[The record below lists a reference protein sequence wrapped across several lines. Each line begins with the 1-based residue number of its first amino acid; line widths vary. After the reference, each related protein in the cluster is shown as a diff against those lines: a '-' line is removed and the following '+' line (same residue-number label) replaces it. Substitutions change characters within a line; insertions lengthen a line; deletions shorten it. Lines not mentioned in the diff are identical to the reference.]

1 MLKHLRGKTL
11 MDSKLARYLQ
21 ALNLTPIWLKKKADP
36 APSLLQ
42 KNNSKTSLPNPAS
55 GPEPQAAI
63 KNALPTEPVHASPTA
78 AQASDLNVLQIESRL
93 QLLFFRVEETGKTL
107 QQGDY
112 LFATLAPH
120 FAEQNDPPLSHPQY
134 GRMLQKLLLAVGAQ
148 KTSIHPLKAVPKCP
162 LAGALLF
169 SRHFAA
175 SPLEEGLKKK
185 GIAHIILDHP
195 LILNRHQF
203 RKKETWDKLKRFNPS
218 A

>member
-1 MLKHLRGKTL
+1 

-63 KNALPTEPVHASPTA
+63 KNALPNEPVHASPTA

-112 LFATLAPH
+112 LFATLAPILL
-120 FAEQNDPPLSHPQY
+120 NKTIPLY
-134 GRMLQKLLLAVGAQ
+134 L
-148 KTSIHPLKAVPKCP
+148 IHNMVACCKNFCW
-162 LAGALLF
+162 
-169 SRHFAA
+169 R
-175 SPLEEGLKKK
+175 
-185 GIAHIILDHP
+185 
-195 LILNRHQF
+195 
-203 RKKETWDKLKRFNPS
+203 
-218 A
+218 